1 MKLLI
6 LILIP
11 FNILSQTEIK
21 LDNNLTGILSTN
33 NTNTFGFNYTGNN
46 SIEIKKISIDLLTNY
61 STIFSPKIKENEFTQ
76 KQNIGFEIKKCN
88 LFITHQ
94 YNHSLI
100 RKISGDNWL
109 GIGGGLDF
117 NNKFGKLS
125 LSYATIYQKT
135 NYYFDNSEYYFRHSL
150 RLKFKIDVKNTSLTS
165 EYFYQPNIINP
176 NDLIIYGN
184 SKLTLFNNKPIN
196 LVIRD
201 FINYRSNSNVKLIH
215 NLSLGIGYKFN
226 KSFKKDK
233 KMTF

>member
-46 SIEIKKISIDLLTNY
+46 SIEIKKTSIDLLTNY

-76 KQNIGFEIKKCN
+76 KQNIGFKIKKCN

-100 RKISGDNWL
+100 RKISVDNWL

-176 NDLIIYGN
+176 KDLIIYGN

-215 NLSLGIGYKFN
+215 NLTLGIGYKFN
-226 KSFKKDK
+226 KSFKKDRK
-233 KMTF
+233 